1 MMEAPN
7 LARMVARSREVVDMV
22 DRLLLRGSG
31 GGREWLLRSSSVSD
45 MLLFVFVEYKYAT
58 GCITVSS
65 FGL

>member
-22 DRLLLRGSG
+22 DRLLRGSG
-31 GGREWLLRSSSVSD
+31 RGREWLLRSSSVSD